1 MDAEQRQQVAIDIAK
16 MYYID
21 GISQD
26 DIAKKTGMSRIKY
39 FTYSQKMCIRWNC

>member
-1 MDAEQRQQVAIDIAK
+1 MDARQRMQTAITVAK

-26 DIAKKTGMSRIKY
+26 EIAQKTDMSR
-39 FTYSQKMCIRWNC
+39 F

>member
-1 MDAEQRQQVAIDIAK
+1 MDARQRQQAAITIAK

-26 DIAKKTGMSRIKY
+26 DIARETGRL
-39 FTYSQKMCIRWNC
+39 